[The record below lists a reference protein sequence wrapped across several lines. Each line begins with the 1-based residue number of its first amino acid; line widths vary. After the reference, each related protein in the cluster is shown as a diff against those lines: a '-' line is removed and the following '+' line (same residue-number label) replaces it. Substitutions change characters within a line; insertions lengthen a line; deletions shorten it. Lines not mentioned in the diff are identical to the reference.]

1 MTERG
6 AWHTGRHPVAAHLT
20 RSDARR
26 KGPAFWG
33 LFLPPFAWMAV
44 LYFVPLT
51 MLLSYAFMRH
61 EYVHVI
67 REFTW
72 ENFAAMFS
80 NIGYRHTLW
89 RTFYVANLVTL
100 IDTLLALPV
109 AYVLAFHAG
118 RFKQVLMLLVLL
130 PLWSSYLVRVF
141 AWRIILG
148 YSGVLNK
155 FLVYTGMLDQPTPL
169 LLYNQFS
176 IILTLC
182 YVWLPFMVLP
192 LVTAFERLPRRLL
205 EAAADLGAPP
215 WTALRRVV
223 VPLILPGMLAGGL
236 SVFSLTMGD
245 YITPQMVGGS
255 GGIMVGNLVASQFGV
270 AANWPLGSA
279 FAILVLVV
287 VFALMAVL
295 SRKGV
300 LESL

>member
-1 MTERG
+1 
-6 AWHTGRHPVAAHLT
+6 VAAAWTDRH
-20 RSDARR
+20 DARR
-26 KGPAFWG
+26 KGAGFWL
-33 LFLPPFAWMAV
+33 LFLPPFAWMS
-44 LYFVPLT
+44 LIYLVPLL

-67 REFTW
+67 REFTL
-72 ENFAAMFS
+72 ENFAAIFGIGQEV
-80 NIGYRHTLW
+80 NVGYRNTLL

-109 AYVLAFHAG
+109 AYFLAFHAG
-118 RFKQVLMLLVLL
+118 RFKRVLTILVLV

-155 FLVYTGMLDQPTPL
+155 VLLLLGVLKEPSPL
-169 LLYNQFS
+169 FLYNQFA
-176 IILTLC
+176 IVLTLC
-182 YVWLPFMVLP
+182 YIWLPFMVLP

-205 EAAADLGAPP
+205 EASSDLGAGPLS
-215 WTALRRVV
+215 TFRRVAL
-223 VPLILPGMLAGGL
+223 PLLMPGVLAGGL

-279 FAILVLVV
+279 FAVIVLLII
-287 VFALMAVL
+287 FALMAAI
-295 SRKGV
+295 SRKGA
-300 LESL
+300 LENL